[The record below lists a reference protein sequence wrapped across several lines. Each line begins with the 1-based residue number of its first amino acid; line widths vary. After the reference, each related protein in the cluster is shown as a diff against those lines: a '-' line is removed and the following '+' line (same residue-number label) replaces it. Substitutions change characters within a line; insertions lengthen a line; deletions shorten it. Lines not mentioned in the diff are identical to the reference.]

1 MTLCLIA
8 IIGLTVHASI
18 NSIVAFRMNR
28 KINTKV
34 KVKEEVAA

>member
-18 NSIVAFRMNR
+18 NSIVAFKLNR
-28 KINTKV
+28 KVNTKL
-34 KVKEEVAA
+34 VKEEVSV